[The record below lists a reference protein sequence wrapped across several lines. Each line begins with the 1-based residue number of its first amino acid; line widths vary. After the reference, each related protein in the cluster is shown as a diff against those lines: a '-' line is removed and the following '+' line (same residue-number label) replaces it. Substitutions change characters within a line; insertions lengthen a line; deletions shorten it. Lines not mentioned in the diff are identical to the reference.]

1 MARKRDLRRWG
12 QILSYSSGILFALG
26 GALLF
31 LDYFVDAFTLEGTV
45 TQDLIIKTILFTV
58 PIAEIVLAILGVVLG
73 AGIIILVSA
82 EPPDLVT
89 GIILIILGIFG
100 LGIPGSVAVV
110 GGILFIIASTRKR

>member
-12 QILSYSSGILFALG
+12 QILSYSGGVLFALG

-31 LDYFVDAFTLEGTV
+31 LDYFVDAFTLEGTIV
-45 TQDLIIKTILFTV
+45 SDLIIKTILFTV
-58 PIAEIVLAILGVVLG
+58 PIREIVLAILGVVIG

-89 GIILIILGIFG
+89 GIILILLGIFG
-100 LGIPGSVAVV
+100 LGIPGLFAVV

>member
-12 QILSYSSGILFALG
+12 QILAYTGGILFAFC

-31 LDYFVDAFTLEGTV
+31 LDYFIDSFTLEGIA
-45 TQDLIIKTILFTV
+45 QNLILYTILFAV
-58 PIAEIVLAILGVVLG
+58 PMAAIILAIIGVVLG
-73 AGIIILVSA
+73 AGIIILVGA

-89 GIILIILGIFG
+89 GILLIVLGIFG
-100 LGIPGSVAVV
+100 LGIPGIFAVV

>member
-12 QILSYSSGILFALG
+12 QILSYSGGVLFALV

-31 LDYFVDAFTLEGTV
+31 LDYFVDAFTLEGTI
-45 TQDLIIKTILFTV
+45 TKDLIIKTILFTV
-58 PIAEIVLAILGVVLG
+58 PINEIILAILGVVIG
-73 AGIIILVSA
+73 AGIIILVGA

-89 GIILIILGIFG
+89 GILLIVLGIFG
-100 LGIPGSVAVV
+100 LGIPGLFAVV